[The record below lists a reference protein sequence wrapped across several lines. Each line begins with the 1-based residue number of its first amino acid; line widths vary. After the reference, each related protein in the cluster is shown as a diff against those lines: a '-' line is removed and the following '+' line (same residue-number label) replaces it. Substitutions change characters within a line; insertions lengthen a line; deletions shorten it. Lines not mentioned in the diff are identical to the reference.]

1 VKELVTMHRRKIS
14 LVSNE
19 ATGTMFTA
27 YLPLKKEK
35 KRAMLIK
42 IQYLPDHQQF
52 CYTRNK
58 KMEVV

>member
-27 YLPLKKEK
+27 YLPLKKGK
-35 KRAMLIK
+35 KEQCKLKYSTYQIINNSAILETKRW
-42 IQYLPDHQQF
+42 
-52 CYTRNK
+52 R
-58 KMEVV
+58 